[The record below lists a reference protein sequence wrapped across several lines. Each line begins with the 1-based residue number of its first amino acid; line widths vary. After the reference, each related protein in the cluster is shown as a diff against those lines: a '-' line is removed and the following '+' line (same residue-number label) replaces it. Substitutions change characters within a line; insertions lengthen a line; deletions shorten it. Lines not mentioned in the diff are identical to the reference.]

1 MNPYERIIM
10 LPTTEQLFD
19 RAVEIATE
27 QKQRFDNFK
36 KFYRVTDS
44 HSDVL
49 AAFYSEPSEA
59 EYALL
64 LQDYFL
70 QIDKRRKDALTK

>member
-1 MNPYERIIM
+1 MH
-10 LPTTEQLFD
+10 TSDQLFD

-27 QKQRFDNFK
+27 QKQRFDSFK

-70 QIDKRRKDALTK
+70 KIAELRKDAQTK